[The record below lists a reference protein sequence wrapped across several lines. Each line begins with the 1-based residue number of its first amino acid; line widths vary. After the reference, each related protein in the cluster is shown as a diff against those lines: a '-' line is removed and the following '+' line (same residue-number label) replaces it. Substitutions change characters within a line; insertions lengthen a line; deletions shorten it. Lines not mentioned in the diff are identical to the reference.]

1 MALSKGCTIHFTLV
15 AAEMVVL
22 LIRGVVDF
30 LRARCLSK
38 RGVSATNDARKKNK
52 KLALTRFELARF
64 PITDWSRPKRDAI
77 TTRPQYHNNVRGE

>member
-38 RGVSATNDARKKNK
+38 RGVSATNDARKKK
-52 KLALTRFELARF
+52 KKAGTDEIRTREVSHHGLVE
-64 PITDWSRPKRDAI
+64 T
-77 TTRPQYHNNVRGE
+77 